1 VKIFKVK
8 SFCKINVSLRVLKK
22 LKNGYHS
29 IQSLILFCN
38 IFDLISF
45 TQIHGSK
52 DKIKFYGKF
61 KKGIN
66 NKSNTV
72 SKLLNLLR
80 KKRLIKGKYFSIKIK
95 KNIPHGS
102 GLGGGSSNAAALL
115 KFINFKMNLRLNL
128 KEMEK
133 IALKIGSDVPILLKT
148 KNVLLTG
155 KAEEIKRLNKKFKL
169 NVLIVYPNLTCS
181 TKKIYNNNRNFSLPQ
196 SKLDFNFK
204 NKKILINF
212 LKNEK
217 NDLQKSAIFFY
228 PKIKTL
234 INQLHMIEGCY
245 FSRITGS
252 GSACIA
258 IFSNMSRAI
267 AAQKLIKLKYPK
279 YWTVVS
285 KTI

>member
-1 VKIFKVK
+1 MKIFKVK

-217 NDLQKSAIFFY
+217 NDLQESAISFY